1 MSNLRKEFL
10 ENGYIIKK
18 NFLINDNFKRI
29 AEELNKQIINKCS
42 EIELSKIGGSI
53 IGNLNL
59 SPGKYGRELLN
70 LLKLSN
76 FEKIIEELTEKK
88 INDLDIRIGG
98 NLALPFKHNQHFH
111 IDGNYKDEMLLAS
124 IATSNVDENS
134 GPTEIILNSHA
145 KFIPYWKFLISK
157 KRKYKLTMSLGDLM
171 IRKHCIWHR
180 GTINNTNNPR
190 FIIAFLIF
198 DKLRKVAPN
207 PHENNNDI
215 VIYNNF
221 FGNSFSERIK
231 EFIYVKCKYIF
242 GLYKILYSIIKN
254 K

>member
-1 MSNLRKEFL
+1 MRNLRKEFL

-29 AEELNKQIINKCS
+29 AEELNKEIINKCS

-88 INDLDIRIGG
+88 INELDIRIGG
-98 NLALPFKHNQHFH
+98 NLALPFKYSQHFH

-134 GPTEIILNSHA
+134 GPTEIILNSHENPT
-145 KFIPYWKFLISK
+145 PYWKFLISK
-157 KRKYKLTMSLGDLM
+157 KKKYKLTMSVGDLI

-180 GTINNTNNPR
+180 GTTNNTNNPR

-198 DKLRKVAPN
+198 DKSRKIPPS
-207 PHENNNDI
+207 PHHNNDEI

-221 FGNSFSERIK
+221 FGNSFLERIK
-231 EFIYVKCKYIF
+231 EFIYVKFKYIF
-242 GLYKILYSIIKN
+242 GLYKIFYSIIKN